1 MSFMAS
7 PVAKDDR
14 LFLVTMM
21 LAILIALANVAL
33 SHYAIATIFM
43 FFFDYPISVAYY
55 PMYVVVI
62 SSLILPICFFMRRPS
77 TKKVVIAGAILGLT
91 GAVFIHDAFNVFLPF
106 LWIGEIPASIL
117 VMLATACVVPMAV
130 TLAELRRQSLITTG

>member
-1 MSFMAS
+1 MAS

-14 LFLVTMM
+14 LFLVTMA
-21 LAILIALANVAL
+21 LAISITLANVAL
-33 SHYAIATIFM
+33 SYYAIETIFM
-43 FFFDYPISVAYY
+43 FFFGYPISVAFY

-62 SSLILPICFFMRRPS
+62 SLLILPVYFFMRWPS
-77 TKKVVIAGAILGLT
+77 SKRVVIAGAILGLT
-91 GAVFIHDAFNVFLPF
+91 AAVFIHDVFNVFLPF

-117 VMLATACVVPMAV
+117 VMLATACVVPMAI